1 MDLQAKSDFKLYFV
15 NIVNYK
21 IYMNKFN
28 KNTQNQI
35 TEQDIKEHRSRG
47 IYLRD
52 DHCDWGSSGMNE
64 MGLENDQSIR
74 TVISNLNSSS

>member
-1 MDLQAKSDFKLYFV
+1 
-15 NIVNYK
+15 
-21 IYMNKFN
+21 MNEFN

-64 MGLENDQSIR
+64 MSLENDQSIR
-74 TVISNLNSSS
+74 TVISNLNSSSYR

>member
-15 NIVNYK
+15 NIVNYI
-21 IYMNKFN
+21 IYMNEFK

-64 MGLENDQSIR
+64 MSLENDQSIR

>member
-1 MDLQAKSDFKLYFV
+1 
-15 NIVNYK
+15 
-21 IYMNKFN
+21 MNEFN

-64 MGLENDQSIR
+64 MSTENNDQKQ
-74 TVISNLNSSS
+74 SS

>member
-1 MDLQAKSDFKLYFV
+1 MSDL
-15 NIVNYK
+15 
-21 IYMNKFN
+21 N
-28 KNTQNQI
+28 KNTHNQI

-64 MGLENDQSIR
+64 FTNEYSE
-74 TVISNLNSSS
+74 SN

>member
-21 IYMNKFN
+21 IYMNEFN
-28 KNTQNQI
+28 KNSKNQI
-35 TEQDIKEHRSRG
+35 TEQEIKEHKSRG

-52 DHCDWGSSGMNE
+52 DHCDWGSSGLNE
-64 MGLENDQSIR
+64 IDTDNSDQ
-74 TVISNLNSSS
+74 NQSS

>member
-1 MDLQAKSDFKLYFV
+1 MNLQAKSDFKLYFV
-15 NIVNYK
+15 NIVNYI
-21 IYMNKFN
+21 IYMNEFK

-64 MGLENDQSIR
+64 MSLENDQSIR

>member
-1 MDLQAKSDFKLYFV
+1 MEFV
-15 NIVNYK
+15 NIVKYIIFMSNL
-21 IYMNKFN
+21 N
-28 KNTQNQI
+28 KNTHNQI

-64 MGLENDQSIR
+64 FTNEYN
-74 TVISNLNSSS
+74 SN